1 MASTSLDTTQFNLA
15 LLALG
20 GLIYAYSLV
29 SRYIKEHLY
38 LSAPLLAV
46 VLGIVVGPV
55 GFHIFDVQNWG
66 QQDIILEELAR
77 LAIAVQLTSTAL
89 QLRSAY
95 PFQRWR
101 SLAILLGPLMLAMW
115 LISSALVY
123 WLMDVEFWVAVL
135 IGAIITPTDPVL
147 ASNIVTGKFAEKHLP
162 ANVRNLL
169 SAESGLN
176 DGLAYPFVFLPLL
189 FLQPSTNSEIV
200 HWFGKVWLWDVGFA
214 IIAGLAIG
222 YGAGKLLQWANRKQL
237 MDKQSFLAYLLA
249 LTFVTLGGI
258 KLMNS
263 DGILGVFMAGV
274 GYDLVVQG
282 SDRVD
287 EENVQEAL
295 DLILTIVIF
304 VVLGLVIPWQDWLAL
319 GWSGIALIV
328 TVLLLRRLPAFF
340 LLNRF
345 IPRTNGMK
353 DALFMGWFGPIGVA
367 ALYYANLAVH
377 RTELHEIWAIV
388 SLVIVAS
395 VFIHGVTAVPLSIW
409 YGQSQSSRDTSSTP
423 DNQD

>member
-1 MASTSLDTTQFNLA
+1 MTSASLDTTQFNLA

-29 SRYIKEHLY
+29 SRYVKERLY
-38 LSAPLLAV
+38 LSAPILAV
-46 VLGIVVGPV
+46 ILGIVVGPL
-55 GFHIFDVQNWG
+55 GWHIFDVQDWG

-77 LAIAVQLTSTAL
+77 LAIAMQLTSTAL

-101 SLAILLGPLMLAMW
+101 SLAIFLGPLMLAMW
-115 LISSALVY
+115 FVSSALVY

-147 ASNIVTGKFAEKHLP
+147 ASNIVTGQFAEKHLP
-162 ANVRNLL
+162 ENVRNLL

-189 FLQPSTNSEIV
+189 FLRPSTDSEIV
-200 HWFGKVWLWDVGFA
+200 HWLGKVWLWDVGVA
-214 IIAGLAIG
+214 IIAGLAMG
-222 YGAGKLLQWANRKQL
+222 YGAGKLLKWANRKQL
-237 MDKQSFLAYLLA
+237 MDKQSFLAYALA
-249 LTFVTLGGI
+249 LTLVTLGGI

-282 SDRVD
+282 SDRAD

-295 DLILTIVIF
+295 DLILTVVIF
-304 VVLGLVIPWQDWLAL
+304 VLLGLVIPWQDWLAL
-319 GWSGIALIV
+319 GWPGIALVI

-345 IPRTNGMK
+345 IPRSNGLK

-377 RTELHEIWAIV
+377 RTGIHEIWAIA
-388 SLVIVAS
+388 SLVIVGS
-395 VFIHGVTAVPLSIW
+395 VFVHGITAVPLSIW
-409 YGQSQSSRDTSSTP
+409 YKKAQPSRP
-423 DNQD
+423 EN